1 MDFSLIVA
9 PEHRPPALPVA
20 KQLTAWRAALSSWHC
35 PASSQ
40 RPHPHLRLCVLHGTV
55 GGFALCLA
63 AGGFVVRADCGSFFL
78 WFVLNMYAKETGK
91 QTAQKKVAAQMQ
103 RQMAASQEE
112 EHTHTH
118 TNRVTAPETH
128 AWQQNNSI
136 VGVEGEVGLQRCAG
150 KWKQQW
156 QKREKQ
162 EKTMLAS
169 GLRSI
174 FKQIAVWKINLKSC
188 KRKRKIFPNWKDRV
202 VQENYKWYN
211 KKCS

>member
-40 RPHPHLRLCVLHGTV
+40 RPHPHSHLRLRHCVLHGTV

-63 AGGFVVRADCGSFFL
+63 AGGFVVRADCGSFFYDL
-78 WFVLNMYAKETGK
+78 FWICMRRKQESRRHKKKLQHKCSAKWRRHRK
-91 QTAQKKVAAQMQ
+91 
-103 RQMAASQEE
+103 RN
-112 EHTHTH
+112 THTH

-156 QKREKQ
+156 QKRGKKTRKNDAGKWVKKHFQADCSLKNQFEKLQ
-162 EKTMLAS
+162 EKKKS
-169 GLRSI
+169 FS
-174 FKQIAVWKINLKSC
+174 QLKGPRC
-188 KRKRKIFPNWKDRV
+188 AGKL
-202 VQENYKWYN
+202 
-211 KKCS
+211 